1 MIGTCVSYQRRFRFD
16 SDVALQLDN
25 YFSENFQYSLCRLTG
40 NQSAV
45 DLINLYNKE
54 RSLLSSHSGMT
65 SNGSSLGL

>member
-25 YFSENFQYSLCRLTG
+25 ITFQRIFQHSLCRLAG

-45 DLINLYNKE
+45 DLTNLHIIWRG
-54 RSLLSSHSGMT
+54 RSSPISGVSSSGKT
-65 SNGSSLGL
+65 

>member
-25 YFSENFQYSLCRLTG
+25 ITYQRIFQYSLCRLAG

-45 DLINLYNKE
+45 DLTNLHIIWGG
-54 RSLLSSHSGMT
+54 RSSPISGVSSSGKT
-65 SNGSSLGL
+65 